1 MAGFQDRTTTW
12 FNDGENPDIIAH
24 THEVEKLP
32 RRWPR
37 VLGVCLALALA
48 AAAVAWSL
56 IGRESPSHAAIVSPV
71 PATMPAASV
80 RATIAAVSTPEKAAA
95 PAPLKVDQ
103 PLDRSAE
110 WKRENIIGENLL
122 KKNRNGFALERFQRV
137 LAHEPNNARA
147 LRGSCIALDR
157 LGKRNEAADACRH
170 ALRITPNDLVARRTL
185 ARVYYLGGAY
195 SWSAAEWRRV
205 LAAQPKDREAR
216 AGLRAAESHRAR
228 SNRSS

>member
-1 MAGFQDRTTTW
+1 MLSIDRMAGFQDRTTTW
-12 FNDGENPDIIAH
+12 FTEGEDPDVIAH
-24 THEVEKLP
+24 THEVELPP

-37 VLGVCLALALA
+37 VLGGCIALALA
-48 AAAVAWSL
+48 AGGVTWSL
-56 IGRESPSHAAIVSPV
+56 IGREQRSQAAIVSTPA
-71 PATMPAASV
+71 PATLAAAS
-80 RATIAAVSTPEKAAA
+80 TPTRTAA
-95 PAPLKVDQ
+95 PEPLKVDQ

-110 WKRENIIGENLL
+110 WKREDIIGENLL

-137 LAHEPNNARA
+137 LAHEPNNVRA

-157 LGKRNEAADACRH
+157 LGKRNEAADACRR
-170 ALRITPNDLVARRTL
+170 ALRISPNDLVARRTL

-205 LAAQPKDREAR
+205 LAAAPKDREAR
-216 AGLRAAESHRAR
+216 AGLRAAESHRGR

>member
-1 MAGFQDRTTTW
+1 MLSIDGMAGFQDRTTSW
-12 FNDGENPDIIAH
+12 FTEGEDPDVIAH
-24 THEVEKLP
+24 THEVELPP

-37 VLGVCLALALA
+37 VLGGCIALALA
-48 AAAVAWSL
+48 AGGVTWSL
-56 IGRESPSHAAIVSPV
+56 VGREKPSQAAIVTPV
-71 PATMPAASV
+71 PATL
-80 RATIAAVSTPEKAAA
+80 AAVSTPKQATT

-137 LAHEPNNARA
+137 LSHEPGNARA

-157 LGKRNEAADACRH
+157 LGRRNEAADACRH
-170 ALRITPNDLVARRTL
+170 ALRISPNDLVARRTL

-216 AGLRAAESHRAR
+216 AGLRAAESHRAH

>member
-37 VLGVCLALALA
+37 VLGGCIALALA
-48 AAAVAWSL
+48 AAGVTWSL
-56 IGRESPSHAAIVSPV
+56 VGREQPSQAAIVTPV
-71 PATMPAASV
+71 PA
-80 RATIAAVSTPEKAAA
+80 ATLAAVSTPAKAAA

-137 LAHEPNNARA
+137 LSHEPSNARA

-157 LGKRNEAADACRH
+157 LGRRNEAADACRH

-205 LAAQPKDREAR
+205 LAAAPKDREAR
-216 AGLRAAESHRAR
+216 AGLKAAESHRAR

>member
-1 MAGFQDRTTTW
+1 
-12 FNDGENPDIIAH
+12 P
-24 THEVEKLP
+24 
-32 RRWPR
+32 
-37 VLGVCLALALA
+37 
-48 AAAVAWSL
+48 
-56 IGRESPSHAAIVSPV
+56 
-71 PATMPAASV
+71 V
-80 RATIAAVSTPEKAAA
+80 RAGTPASSPPRAPAA
-95 PAPLKVDQ
+95 PAPLATPAPAPASPPAAAAAPAAARAEK

-110 WKRENIIGENLL
+110 WKRENEIGENLL

-157 LGKRNEAADACRH
+157 LGRRNEAADACRH

-185 ARVYYLGGAY
+185 ARVDYLGRAY
-195 SWSAAEWRRV
+195 SLSAGEWRGV
-205 LAAQPKDREAR
+205 LAMAPKDREAR

>member
-12 FNDGENPDIIAH
+12 FNEGEDPDVIAH
-24 THEVEKLP
+24 THEVELPP

-37 VLGVCLALALA
+37 VLGVCVGLALAGA
-48 AAAVAWSL
+48 AIAWLL
-56 IGRESPSHAAIVSPV
+56 IGRETQSHAASIVTP
-71 PATMPAASV
+71 PAPAMLRAAAS
-80 RATIAAVSTPEKAAA
+80 TPQQAVK

-137 LAHEPNNARA
+137 LAHEPSNQRA

-170 ALRITPNDLVARRTL
+170 ALRLNPNDLVARRTL

-205 LAAQPKDREAR
+205 LAAQPKDKEAK
-216 AGLRAAESHRAR
+216 AGLRAAESHRGH

>member
-1 MAGFQDRTTTW
+1 MLWIDDMAGFQDRTTTW
-12 FNDGENPDIIAH
+12 FNEGEDPDVIAH
-24 THEVEKLP
+24 THEVELPP

-37 VLGVCLALALA
+37 VLGGCIALALA
-48 AAAVAWSL
+48 AGGVTWSL
-56 IGRESPSHAAIVSPV
+56 VGREQPSQAAIVTPAPV
-71 PATMPAASV
+71 MVVAAS
-80 RATIAAVSTPEKAAA
+80 TPTQAVK

-137 LAHEPNNARA
+137 LAHEPANARA

-157 LGKRNEAADACRH
+157 LGRRNEAADACRH

-205 LAAQPKDREAR
+205 LAAAPKDREAR
-216 AGLRAAESHRAR
+216 AGLKAAESHRAR